1 MRPINEIIV
10 HCSATEAGKDFRA
23 ADIDR
28 WHKAQGWKCIGYHYV
43 IDLDGTI
50 EVGRPIDVDGAHTS
64 GHNRNTVG
72 ICYIGGLRNGKAA
85 DTRTDAQITALRKL
99 VQSLKYCFPSIVKV
113 SGHRDYAKKA
123 CPCFD
128 AGGEYQKLVK

>member
-28 WHKAQGWKCIGYHYV
+28 WHKAQGWKCIGYHFV

-50 EVGRPIDVDGAHTS
+50 EVCRPIDVDGAHTS

-85 DTRTDAQITALRKL
+85 DTRTEAQKK
-99 VQSLKYCFPSIVKV
+99 SLYTLIQILKSCFPAIVKV
-113 SGHRDYAKKA
+113 SGHRDYANKS

-128 AGGEYQKLVK
+128 AGGEYQTLVK